1 MGRMVT
7 LVETGEMKPMM
18 TYVCFI
24 RHGETDWNKEIRFQG
39 QTDIPLSETGVEQAK
54 FLAEYLKDHTI
65 SAIYSSDLK
74 RARQTAEL
82 IAAKH
87 GLAVRATPE
96 FRERSAGE
104 WEGLTLSEIKEKYPD
119 WEQIRFTGGA
129 YGIEPVEQLK
139 KRMLGGVEALV
150 EKHQGEHIYIVAHGM
165 CINAVLH
172 VLTGGEYGIGKT
184 RLHNT
189 SMTRLS
195 YEKEAGWKLLG
206 INETPHLNAKKEMY
220 S

>member
-1 MGRMVT
+1 MI
-7 LVETGEMKPMM
+7 

-24 RHGETDWNKEIRFQG
+24 RHGETVWNKEERFQG
-39 QTDIPLSETGVEQAK
+39 QMDIPLSEAGVEQAK
-54 FLAEYLKDHTI
+54 CLADYLKDQSI
-65 SAIYSSDLK
+65 SVIYSSDLK

-82 IAAKH
+82 IAAKR
-87 GLAVRATPE
+87 GLTVQATPE
-96 FRERSAGE
+96 LRERSAGE

-119 WEQIRFTGGA
+119 WEKVRLVGGV
-129 YGIEPVEQLK
+129 YGIEPIEELK
-139 KRMLGGVEALV
+139 KRMLGKVEALV

-172 VLTGGEYGIGKT
+172 VLTDGEYGTGKT

-189 SMTRLS
+189 SMTQLS
-195 YEKEAGWKLLG
+195 YENEAGWKLLK
-206 INETPHLNAKKEMY
+206 INETPHLTPKKEIY